1 MRRLGKPLD
10 KLDVKYS
17 ISRPSGELMS
27 SDQVL
32 RGCTVFVDGRELFV
46 DLVVLDMPDYEVIL
60 GMDWLSKYHATIDCK
75 KEIVIFRPSKEERF
89 LFISTTHKLRA
100 LIISSM
106 KARRLLDSGCICYLA
121 SVVDTQVEQCLKSED
136 VLAVQEF
143 LEVFPE
149 DLPGL
154 PPDREI
160 EFVIVLVA
168 GTAPILKAISDG
180 SERIKGVESPITRI
194 IGQ

>member
-1 MRRLGKPLD
+1 MGKSLD
-10 KLDVKYS
+10 NRDVKYGISLSSEES
-17 ISRPSGELMS
+17 IN

-32 RGCTVFVDGRELFV
+32 RSCAVLVYGKELFV
-46 DLVVLDMPDYEVIL
+46 DLVVLDMPNYEVIL